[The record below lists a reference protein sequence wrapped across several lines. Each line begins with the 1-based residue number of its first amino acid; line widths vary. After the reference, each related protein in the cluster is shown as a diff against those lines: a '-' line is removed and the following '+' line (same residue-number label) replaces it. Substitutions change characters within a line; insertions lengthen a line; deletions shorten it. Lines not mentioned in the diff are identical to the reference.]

1 MLGIIGWIILGIV
14 AGAIAR
20 LLMPGRDSMGW
31 LATMALGIAGAFV
44 GGFLGR
50 MLFGRGG
57 DANGFEPAGL
67 IGAVI
72 GAMILL
78 ALLRMFSRQPRLR

>member
-1 MLGIIGWIILGIV
+1 MLGSIIWYCLIGLI

-20 LLMPGRDSMGW
+20 LLMPGRDPMGW
-31 LATMALGIAGAFV
+31 IATIVLGIAGAFL

-50 MLFGRGG
+50 MIFGAG
-57 DANGFEPAGL
+57 DADGFEPSGL

-78 ALLRMFSRQPRLR
+78 FLLRMFSRQPRLR